1 MTVRRVRWQLRQG
14 DSGEVLRSFRPASFD
29 ALVTDPP
36 AGVGFMEKEW
46 DQFKDRASF
55 VAFLQPIFVECLRV
69 MKPGAFGLVWA
80 LPRTSHWTMVAL
92 EDAGFEVRDRLTH
105 LFGTGFP
112 KGTDKAKIPAE
123 WQGFNTALKP
133 GGEDWVLVRRKPSGT
148 IAENLLEH
156 GTGALN
162 IDACR
167 LAVEGPDNY
176 ARNHSGQRG
185 HAERAPGA
193 GATDVSAG
201 GGTASELGRWPSNV
215 VLDESAA
222 AELDQQAGRTGA
234 NSPTT
239 GLEPSAARTGQ
250 VTNLRKRVASGP
262 VRDDRGGAS
271 RFFFTAKP
279 SRSER
284 DAGCEHLEPKAGG
297 EATGRKEGSAG
308 TKNPRAG
315 AGRGGGARNHHPTV
329 KAQSLMRWLVRL
341 VTPPGGLVLD
351 PFTGSGSTGCA
362 VLAEG
367 ARFVGIEREAEYS
380 EIARARLHHAAM
392 ELTE

>member
-1 MTVRRVRWQLRQG
+1 MRWQLHQG

-36 AGVGFMEKEW
+36 AGVAFMEKAW
-46 DQFKDRASF
+46 DKFNDRAAF
-55 VAFLQPIFVECLRV
+55 VAHLQPIFVECLRV
-69 MKPGAFGLVWA
+69 LKPGAFGLVWA
-80 LPRTSHWTMVAL
+80 LPRTSHWTMLAL
-92 EDAGFEVRDRLTH
+92 EDAGFEVRDRVTH

-156 GTGALN
+156 GTGVLN

-167 LAVEGPDNY
+167 LGEVDTRAPRNTAAEGW
-176 ARNHSGQRG
+176 NH
-185 HAERAPGA
+185 APGA
-193 GATDVSAG
+193 ICG
-201 GGTASELGRWPSNV
+201 SELGRWPSNV
-215 VLDESAA
+215 VLDEAAA
-222 AELDQQAGRTGA
+222 AELDQLAGRTGQK
-234 NSPTT
+234 SRTT
-239 GLEPSAARTGQ
+239 GLEPSAASTGQ
-250 VTNLRKRVASGP
+250 VMNLRKRVASGP

-284 DAGCEHLEPKAGG
+284 DAGCDHLELKAGG

-329 KAQSLMRWLVRL
+329 KAQSLMRWLIRL

-362 VLAEG
+362 ALAEG

-380 EIARARLHHAAM
+380 AIARARLVNAAS
-392 ELTE
+392 ELPR

>member
-1 MTVRRVRWQLRQG
+1 MRWQLLQG

-29 ALVTDPP
+29 SLVTDPP
-36 AGVGFMEKEW
+36 AGVAFMEKAW
-46 DQFKDRASF
+46 DKFTDRAAF
-55 VAFLQPIFVECLRV
+55 VGHLQPIFVECLRV
-69 MKPGAFGLVWA
+69 LKPGAFGLVWA

-92 EDAGFEVRDRLTH
+92 EDAGFEVRDRVTH

-112 KGTDKAKIPAE
+112 KGTDKSKIPAE

-167 LAVEGPDNY
+167 LGEVDTRAPRNTPAEGW
-176 ARNHSGQRG
+176 NH
-185 HAERAPGA
+185 APGA
-193 GATDVSAG
+193 ICG
-201 GGTASELGRWPSNV
+201 SELGRWPSNV
-215 VLDESAA
+215 VLDEVAA
-222 AELDQQAGRTGA
+222 AELDQLAGRTGQK
-234 NSPTT
+234 SRTT
-239 GLEPSAARTGQ
+239 GLEPSAASTGQ
-250 VTNLRKRVASGP
+250 VMNLRRRVASAP
-262 VRDDRGGAS
+262 VRDERGGAS

-284 DAGCEHLEPKAGG
+284 DAGCDHIEPKAGG

-329 KAQSLMRWLVRL
+329 KAQSLMSWLVRL

-367 ARFVGIEREAEYS
+367 CRFVGVEREPEYS
-380 EIARARLHHAAM
+380 EIARARLFHAAAQSHAAP
-392 ELTE
+392 TRSTA